1 MTTQCLS
8 CYSLNSFYK
17 GECDCSFRHY
27 VWLCTTCTTNPVH
40 AYDGDCEPC
49 EDRKMDQ
56 KVSENIPT
64 IEVIGFT
71 RLVRFKTPVVK
82 DKFNAEKKA
91 KRHVRRVRD
100 NFRQIKMDRPIKC

>member
-1 MTTQCLS
+1 MTTRCLS

-27 VWLCTTCTTNPVH
+27 VWLCATCTTNPVH
-40 AYDGDCEPC
+40 APDGDCEPC
-49 EDRKMDQ
+49 EDRKMDE
-56 KVSENIPT
+56 KVSENVPT
-64 IEVIGFT
+64 IEVSVFT
-71 RLVRFKTPVVK
+71 RLIRVKVFK

-100 NFRQIKMDRPIKC
+100 NFRQIKMGRSKC